1 MAYAF
6 PGEGALDY
14 FPCNYGTSRLTFR
27 GPRRSLEQPYV
38 AFLGGAETYG
48 KYVPEPFPDL
58 VEGEVGFAAIN
69 LGCVN
74 AGPDVYLAE
83 PEVIRIAQGAEAV
96 VLQVLGATNLSN
108 RYYSV
113 HPRRNDRF
121 IAASPQLRQLFQ
133 EVDFTEFHFT
143 RHMLIALEATSKER
157 FEIVAEELRQTW
169 VLRMDELLARLP
181 DRTVLLWMAE
191 APPMAMSG
199 PGPGW
204 RGLRMDPPLVTRA
217 MVARIVPGAQ
227 AYVEAVSS
235 TKALEASLEG
245 MAFAALEALA
255 AAALP
260 GPSVHREV
268 AVKVVQALEEV
279 LK

>member
-14 FPCNYGTSRLTFR
+14 FPCNYGTSKLIFR
-27 GPRRSLEQPYV
+27 GPRRSLDRPYI

-48 KYVPEPFPDL
+48 KYVPDPFCDL
-58 VEGEVGFAAIN
+58 VEDEVGYAAIN

-96 VLQVLGATNLSN
+96 VLQVMGAANLSN

-121 IAASPQLRQLFQ
+121 IAATPLLRTLFRD
-133 EVDFTEFHFT
+133 VDFTEFNFT
-143 RHMLIALEATSKER
+143 RHMLTTLEATSKER
-157 FEIVAEELRQTW
+157 FAVVVEELRRTW
-169 VLRMDELLARLP
+169 VERMGDLLALLP
-181 DRTVLLWMAE
+181 ERTVLLWLSDT
-191 APPMAMSG
+191 PPLPSG
-199 PGPGW
+199 QR
-204 RGLRMDPPLVTRA
+204 RGLKQDPVLVDRA
-217 MVARIVPGAQ
+217 MLADLVPKAQ
-227 AYVEAVSS
+227 AYVEAVTS
-235 TKALEASLEG
+235 APARQASLEG

-268 AVKVVQALEEV
+268 ADKVVTALDAV

>member
-27 GPRRSLEQPYV
+27 GPRRSLDRPYV

-48 KYVPEPFPDL
+48 KFVAEPFADL
-58 VEGEVGFAAIN
+58 VEDESGYAAIN
-69 LGCVN
+69 LGCIN

-83 PEVIRIAQGAEAV
+83 PEVIRIAHGAEAV
-96 VLQVLGATNLSN
+96 VLQIMGAANLSN

-121 IAASPQLRQLFQ
+121 IAATPLLSALYR

-143 RHMLIALEATSKER
+143 RHMLTTLQTVSKDR
-157 FEIVAEELRQTW
+157 FEMVAEDLRRTW
-169 VLRMDELLARLP
+169 VARMAELLGQLP
-181 DRTVLLWMAE
+181 ARTVLLWMAD
-191 APPMAMSG
+191 APPLA
-199 PGPGW
+199 
-204 RGLRMDPPLVTRA
+204 RGQRGTLRDEPVLVDRA
-217 MVARIVPGAQ
+217 MVAEIVPRAG
-227 AYVEAVSS
+227 AYVEAVTSPG
-235 TKALEASLEG
+235 ARLASLDG

-268 AVKVVQALEEV
+268 AAQLVVALDEV
-279 LK
+279 MK

>member
-27 GPRRSLEQPYV
+27 GPRRSLERPYI
-38 AFLGGAETYG
+38 AFLGGSETYG
-48 KYVPEPFPDL
+48 KYVPDPFPDL
-58 VEGEVGFAAIN
+58 VEDQVGFAAIN

-96 VLQVLGATNLSN
+96 VLQVTGAANLTN
-108 RYYSV
+108 RFYSV

-121 IAASPQLRQLFQ
+121 IAATAELRALYR
-133 EVDFTEFHFT
+133 EVDFTEFAFT
-143 RHMLIALEATSKER
+143 RHMLTTLEAVSKER
-157 FEIVAEELRQTW
+157 FETVAEELRRTW
-169 VLRMDELLARLP
+169 VARMTELLGQLP
-181 DRTVLLWMAE
+181 DRTLLLWIADA
-191 APPMAMSG
+191 APRP
-199 PGPGW
+199 
-204 RGLRMDPPLVTRA
+204 RGQAGGLKQDPVLVDRGMLGELVPRA
-217 MVARIVPGAQ
+217 R
-227 AYVEAVSS
+227 AYVEAVTSS
-235 TKALEASLEG
+235 QARRSSLEG

-268 AVKVVQALEEV
+268 ADKLVAALEEV
-279 LK
+279 LR

>member
-27 GPRRSLEQPYV
+27 GPRRSLDRPYV

-48 KYVPEPFPDL
+48 KYVPDPFCDL
-58 VEGEVGFAAIN
+58 VEDEVGYAAIN

-96 VLQVLGATNLSN
+96 VLQIMGAANLSN
-108 RYYSV
+108 RYYQV
-113 HPRRNDRF
+113 HPRRNDRL
-121 IAASPQLRQLFQ
+121 IAATPLLRALFR
-133 EVDFTEFHFT
+133 EVDFTEFNFT
-143 RHMLIALEATSKER
+143 RHMLTTLEATSKER
-157 FEIVAEELRQTW
+157 FERVAEELRGAW
-169 VLRMDELLARLP
+169 VDRMGALLGQLP
-181 DRTVLLWMAE
+181 DRTVLLWLSD
-191 APPMAMSG
+191 APPLPRG
-199 PGPGW
+199 QR
-204 RGLRMDPPLVTRA
+204 RGLGFDPVLVDRA
-217 MVARIVPGAQ
+217 MLNQIAPKARAC
-227 AYVEAVSS
+227 VEAVTSS
-235 TKALEASLEG
+235 LARKSSLDG

-268 AVKVVQALEEV
+268 AAKLVRALDEV

>member
-14 FPCNYGTSRLTFR
+14 FPCNYGKSRLTFR
-27 GPRRSLEQPYV
+27 GPRRSLERPYI

-48 KYVPEPFPDL
+48 KYVPDPFCDL
-58 VEGEVGFAAIN
+58 VEEEVGFSAIN

-83 PEVIRIAQGAEAV
+83 PEVIRIARGAEAV
-96 VLQVLGATNLSN
+96 VLQVMGAANLTNQ
-108 RYYSV
+108 YYTV

-121 IAASPQLRQLFQ
+121 IAATPQLRSLYR

-143 RHMLIALEATSKER
+143 RHMLMALEAVSKER

-169 VLRMDELLARLP
+169 VVRMTELLDQLP
-181 DRTVLLWMAE
+181 DRSVLLWMAE
-191 APPMAMSG
+191 AAPLPRAERSG
-199 PGPGW
+199 
-204 RGLRMDPPLVTRA
+204 LKVDPALVDRA
-217 MVARIVPGAQ
+217 MMTQIVPKAA
-227 AYVEAVSS
+227 AYVEAVTS
-235 TKALEASLEG
+235 TSARQASLDG

-268 AVKVVQALEEV
+268 AAKVVQALDDV
-279 LK
+279 MK

>member
-27 GPRRSLEQPYV
+27 GPRRPLDRPYI

-48 KYVPEPFPDL
+48 KYVPDPYPDL
-58 VEGEVGFAAIN
+58 VEEAVGFASIN
-69 LGCVN
+69 LGCLN
-74 AGPDVYLAE
+74 AGPDVYLGD

-96 VLQVLGATNLSN
+96 VVQVLGAANLTN

-121 IAASPQLRQLFQ
+121 IAATPLLRALYG

-143 RHMLIALEATSKER
+143 HHLLSALEATSAER
-157 FEIVAEELRQTW
+157 FQTVVKELQETW
-169 VLRMDELLARLP
+169 VLRMGELLGILGK
-181 DRTVLLWMAE
+181 RTVLVWMANT
-191 APPMAMSG
+191 APA
-199 PGPGW
+199 
-204 RGLRMDPPLVTRA
+204 PLGQHCELAQEPLLVDSA
-217 MVARIVPGAQ
+217 MVADLAPRAQ
-227 AYVEAVSS
+227 AYVEAVA
-235 TKALEASLEG
+235 TPLDRQAGVKG

-260 GPSVHREV
+260 GPNVHREV
-268 AVKVVQALEEV
+268 AQKVAQALDDI

>member
-14 FPCNYGTSRLTFR
+14 FPCNYGKSRLTFR
-27 GPRRSLEQPYV
+27 GPRRSLERPYI

-48 KYVPEPFPDL
+48 KYVPDPFPDL
-58 VEGEVGFAAIN
+58 VEEEVGFAAIN

-96 VLQVLGATNLSN
+96 VLQIMGAANLTN
-108 RYYSV
+108 RFYSV

-121 IAASPQLRQLFQ
+121 IAATPQLRALFR

-143 RHMLIALEATSKER
+143 RHMLTALEAVSKER

-169 VLRMDELLARLP
+169 VQRMTDLLGQLP

-191 APPMAMSG
+191 ASPQPMAER
-199 PGPGW
+199 
-204 RGLRMDPPLVTRA
+204 RGLKDR
-217 MVARIVPGAQ
+217 PGA
-227 AYVEAVSS
+227 
-235 TKALEASLEG
+235 G
-245 MAFAALEALA
+245 
-255 AAALP
+255 
-260 GPSVHREV
+260 
-268 AVKVVQALEEV
+268 
-279 LK
+279 

>member
-1 MAYAF
+1 MAYTF

-27 GPRRSLEQPYV
+27 GPRRSLERPYV

-48 KYVPEPFPDL
+48 KYVPDPFPDL
-58 VEGEVGFAAIN
+58 VEDEVGFASIN
-69 LGCVN
+69 LVCMN

-83 PEVIRIAQGAEAV
+83 TEVIRIAQGAEAV

-121 IAASPQLRQLFQ
+121 IAASPELRQLYR

-143 RHMLIALEATSKER
+143 RHMLTALEAVSKER

-169 VLRMDELLARLP
+169 VLRMSALLDRLP
-181 DRTVLLWMAE
+181 DRTVLLWMAS
-191 APPMAMSG
+191 APPMPRTG
-199 PGPGW
+199 R
-204 RGLRMDPPLVTRA
+204 RGLQMDPPLVTKA
-217 MVARIVPGAQ
+217 MVDQIVPGAQ
-227 AYVEAVSS
+227 AYVEAVTS
-235 TKALEASLEG
+235 TSAQGASLEG

-260 GPSVHREV
+260 GPSVHRDV
-268 AVKVVQALEEV
+268 ATKVAQALEQV

>member
-14 FPCNYGTSRLTFR
+14 FPCNYGNSRLTFR
-27 GPRRSLEQPYV
+27 GPRRSLDRPYV

-48 KYVPEPFPDL
+48 KYVPDPFADL
-58 VEGEVGFAAIN
+58 VEDEIGFASIN

-74 AGPDVYLAE
+74 AGADVYLAE

-96 VLQVLGATNLSN
+96 VVQVMGAANLTN
-108 RYYSV
+108 RYYVV

-121 IAASPQLRQLFQ
+121 IAATPLLRALFR
-133 EVDFTEFHFT
+133 EVDFTEFNFT
-143 RHMLIALEATSKER
+143 RHMLTTLEATSKER
-157 FEIVAEELRQTW
+157 FEMVVEELRRTW
-169 VLRMDELLARLP
+169 VERMGDLLGQLPAR
-181 DRTVLLWMAE
+181 TILLWMADC
-191 APPMAMSG
+191 APMPQAQR
-199 PGPGW
+199 
-204 RGLRMDPPLVTRA
+204 RGLREDPLLVDRA
-217 MVARIVPGAQ
+217 MMAELVPKAR
-227 AYVEAVSS
+227 AYVEAVIS
-235 TKALEASLEG
+235 TEARQASLEG

-268 AVKVVQALEEV
+268 AFKLVAALDEI